1 MDVQPN
7 QLTYDDLEIVG
18 STIIPE
24 IGDLPRRLSPIYRHR
39 AAVVGFLLPRAEEA
53 DVPPPMARED
63 QDGIEA
69 LVAAGD
75 AVLFD
80 DVIAARPRHWLVQ
93 IDPEVRPEYLPAS
106 EAPGRLRHAAR
117 QALERAAIALD
128 RHDRS
133 AALREAWYARR
144 ADPNDPL
151 PLLVVIALLPAD
163 TLADEIAIVQ
173 QDLAELHTR
182 ESIGLARER
191 ARHEAALSSMAA
203 LLSGD
208 CRPSASAAPDLAYLS
223 RFRPRTGFLVES
235 RSCYRSPAQHR
246 ALPPRL

>member
-1 MDVQPN
+1 MDVQQN

-18 STIIPE
+18 STIVPE
-24 IGDLPRRLSPIYRHR
+24 PGDLPRRLSPIYRHR
-39 AAVVGFLLPRAEEA
+39 AAPTWFLLPRAEEA
-53 DVPPPMARED
+53 DAPPPMARED
-63 QDGIEA
+63 QHGIEA

-80 DVIAARPRHWLVQ
+80 YAIAARPRHWLVQ
-93 IDPEVRPEYLPAS
+93 FASQVRPEYLPVVD
-106 EAPGRLRHAAR
+106 APVRLRYAAR
-117 QALERAAIALD
+117 QALERAATELD

-151 PLLVVIALLPAD
+151 PLLVIIALLPAG
-163 TLADEIAIVQ
+163 TLPDEIAIVQ

-182 ESIGLARER
+182 ESIGLAHER

-203 LLSGD
+203 LLSGEL
-208 CRPSASAAPDLAYLS
+208 SYLNG
-223 RFRPRTGFLVES
+223 FRTRTGFLVES
-235 RSCYRSPAQHR
+235 RSWYRSPTQHR
-246 ALPPRL
+246 ALPPWL